1 LSSYE
6 KFDEIDIFSEGLYC
20 QNHPPIPVLFFEE
33 PISSIFAVL
42 QSDDMSSPLISI
54 VNPQI
59 LF

>member
-1 LSSYE
+1 M
-6 KFDEIDIFSEGLYC
+6 FDEIDIFSDGLYC

-33 PISSIFAVL
+33 PTSSIFAVL